1 MARMRRG
8 LVVGMALFG
17 LSGLTPGA
25 AETVPLP
32 GAAPQPKQGTPRP
45 NLPATTAAQPQ
56 NPLSDLA
63 SGLRSLFHLDKQP
76 EGPLA
81 AATTAAFSPAQ
92 RAQVDKMSAYL
103 SSVHQM
109 HAHFVQVAPD
119 GSQSQG
125 EFYVQ
130 KPGRVRFKYDPPSP
144 LEIIADGKSLVVR
157 DRKLGTQDVYPL
169 SQTPLRFLLS
179 DRIDLLR
186 ETKVVAV
193 RSDDVYVT
201 VVIEETQ
208 PLIGTSRLMMMLGT
222 KDYQLKQWTVTDPQ
236 GYNTTVAISN
246 LDSSKRPDA
255 GLFRTDYTRYAQ

>member
-169 SQTPLRFLLS
+169 AVAIW
-179 DRIDLLR
+179 RI
-186 ETKVVAV
+186 EVC
-193 RSDDVYVT
+193 
-201 VVIEETQ
+201 
-208 PLIGTSRLMMMLGT
+208 PPIGTRDRAAWRTGGAPCGSRTAWKASVVNRASGWLGSGQP
-222 KDYQLKQWTVTDPQ
+222 Y
-236 GYNTTVAISN
+236 TTAFSFP
-246 LDSSKRPDA
+246 SP
-255 GLFRTDYTRYAQ
+255 

>member
-1 MARMRRG
+1 MRRG

-17 LSGLTPGA
+17 LSGLTPAA

-32 GAAPQPKQGTPRP
+32 GAPPQPKQGAPRP
-45 NLPATTAAQPQ
+45 NQPATTAAAQPQ

-63 SGLRSLFHLDKQP
+63 SGLRSLFHPD
-76 EGPLA
+76 
-81 AATTAAFSPAQ
+81 TAAFTAAQ
-92 RAQVDKMSAYL
+92 RAQIDKTSAYL
-103 SSVHQM
+103 SSVQQM
-109 HAHFVQVAPD
+109 HGHFVQVAPD

-130 KPGRVRFKYDPPSP
+130 KPGRARFNYDPPSP
-144 LEIIADGKSLVVR
+144 IEIIADGKSLVVR

-193 RSDDVYVT
+193 RSV
-201 VVIEETQ
+201 
-208 PLIGTSRLMMMLGT
+208 P
-222 KDYQLKQWTVTDPQ
+222 P
-236 GYNTTVAISN
+236 
-246 LDSSKRPDA
+246 
-255 GLFRTDYTRYAQ
+255 

>member
-45 NLPATTAAQPQ
+45 NPP
-56 NPLSDLA
+56 
-63 SGLRSLFHLDKQP
+63 
-76 EGPLA
+76 
-81 AATTAAFSPAQ
+81 ATTAAFSPAQ

-130 KPGRVRFKYDPPSP
+130 KPGRV
-144 LEIIADGKSLVVR
+144 
-157 DRKLGTQDVYPL
+157 
-169 SQTPLRFLLS
+169 
-179 DRIDLLR
+179 
-186 ETKVVAV
+186 
-193 RSDDVYVT
+193 
-201 VVIEETQ
+201 
-208 PLIGTSRLMMMLGT
+208 
-222 KDYQLKQWTVTDPQ
+222 
-236 GYNTTVAISN
+236 
-246 LDSSKRPDA
+246 
-255 GLFRTDYTRYAQ
+255 